1 MDNIEE
7 KKVAQDP
14 DIKDKKG
21 TQPKKYYSG
30 LSKSTKEKRDAHFK
44 KGASMDDDNPD
55 AYKPAPGD
63 KEAKTKESKHTKKY
77 RDMYGEEVI
86 NEDATAALKKKAEK
100 SGISLSILRKV
111 YNRGVA
117 AWRTG
122 HRPGTTPEQWGL
134 ARVNSFITKGK
145 GTWGKA
151 DKDLASKVKKE
162 SVDEALKVT
171 HAQIKGAAKSMS
183 SSYIE
188 KSSID
193 KVIALIKH
201 IGKRVTM
208 NKSNISKA
216 TYTVEGGKTFSSL
229 RREMVEPFLEEDL
242 EESAAF
248 IVKHKT
254 GDTMYSKSYKTR
266 EAAAAA
272 AEKMRKAGAQS
283 VSITTGEVSEE
294 ETQDEACWD
303 GYKEVGMKK
312 KGNKMVPNCVP
323 EETDV
328 EEAMIRT
335 RAAHGDELKR
345 REKISKALKGKPRK
359 KTFSSMR
366 SRLTDETEEQVQEAA
381 TVSRKDFDKLKKGDM
396 ITITYG
402 SSISSG
408 QTRTFQVKG
417 KSRSAK
423 YNVDKVNMVDPN
435 RPGGMKFHLYSRDGK
450 DATLALGDMGATIKS
465 YSIKESVELEEKD
478 LRKMDHDTFMKY
490 GDENP
495 RGRADPAWNAERK
508 RRYRNDQSRM
518 YRRMKKESV
527 ELEEKRDAGKSAT
540 GYDIYHD
547 TYSAA
552 MQHAYAHA
560 KKKHGVTVRPS
571 EIDDKVASGPRKPST
586 GKTVSHILKTDKKQ
600 NLHVQVYNTGRKYE
614 LNMYVESVELD
625 ENQTAFTRKEL
636 EAGNITIRK
645 DKNGWRYLVN
655 KSKSGAMGPYRT
667 DAQVRTAI
675 MKIQKESVELDNEI
689 DLMEVMVKAG
699 GKKSEVA
706 KMSPSQI
713 AQLRKAYA
721 GIERINVTGPG
732 YKKAKKFIASLSKD
746 ELMVIAKAKIKWL
759 SQFAAQELNWTHKVK
774 LKPSEYM
781 SEGWEPLDESMYKVE
796 IEGMPASYMPGK
808 SPGEVKNTLRR
819 LLKKPDYIRMIKR
832 VPESEMK
839 KHFRD
844 KAAGKEEVEESTKTF
859 SSMMEAMDKKLY
871 ARLEKLMGP
880 TQNVDQAID
889 VVAKNVTKGDK
900 VKAKKLVTQVLKQM
914 MGEETLAEVLS
925 PKDPLEKWI
934 HDFVHSD
941 DKRFEGKSKEERIRM
956 ATGAYYAAQKN
967 EALDPVG
974 KADADIDNDG
984 DVDSSDKYLHNRRK
998 TIKKAMKRK
1007 KKEEPS
1013 ESDDDQKISGK
1024 KEKVTINPKIDDK

>member
-171 HAQIKGAAKSMS
+171 HAQIKDAAKSLS

-188 KSSID
+188 KNSID

-254 GDTMYSKSYKTR
+254 GDTIYSKSYKTR

-272 AEKMRKAGAQS
+272 ADKMRKAGAQS

-328 EEAMIRT
+328 EEAVIRT

-435 RPGGMKFHLYSRDGK
+435 RPGGMKFHLYSRGGK

-465 YSIKESVELEEKD
+465 YSIKEAIDQVNQDFPNTLKSLDDRYVESVELDEASKLGHQPARSSGVHYVHYIVKD
-478 LRKMDHDTFMKY
+478 KDGNVVKHEVGKGDSGATEADY
-490 GDENP
+490 GMEI
-495 RGRADPAWNAERK
+495 K
-508 RRYRNDQSRM
+508 
-518 YRRMKKESV
+518 RRMKKGHKFVSFRHSSNRKATALKDPIAVSMKESV
-527 ELEEKRDAGKSAT
+527 ELEEKDVNVPLELLKLYNKGMALPAGS
-540 GYDIYHD
+540 IEH
-547 TYSAA
+547 
-552 MQHAYAHA
+552 
-560 KKKHGVTVRPS
+560 KKVM
-571 EIDDKVASGPRKPST
+571 EQIDDMR
-586 GKTVSHILKTDKKQ
+586 
-600 NLHVQVYNTGRKYE
+600 
-614 LNMYVESVELD
+614 
-625 ENQTAFTRKEL
+625 
-636 EAGNITIRK
+636 
-645 DKNGWRYLVN
+645 
-655 KSKSGAMGPYRT
+655 
-667 DAQVRTAI
+667 
-675 MKIQKESVELDNEI
+675 NEI
-689 DLMEVMVKAG
+689 DLIEVMVKAG

-974 KADADIDNDG
+974 KADDDIDNDG

>member
-63 KEAKTKESKHTKKY
+63 KESKTKESKHTKKY

-171 HAQIKGAAKSMS
+171 HAQIKDAAKSLS

-188 KSSID
+188 KNSID

-254 GDTMYSKSYKTR
+254 GDTIYSKSYKTR

-272 AEKMRKAGAQS
+272 ADKMRKAGAQS

-328 EEAMIRT
+328 EEAVIRT

-435 RPGGMKFHLYSRDGK
+435 RPGGMKFHLYSRGGK

-465 YSIKESVELEEKD
+465 YSIKEAIDQVNQDFPNTLESLDEAPKVPAGMKFLGAYEYKD
-478 LRKMDHDTFMKY
+478 ANGKKHSHRHYSKGGKMTDPVVVHIDGKEWKTF
-490 GDENP
+490 
-495 RGRADPAWNAERK
+495 
-508 RRYRNDQSRM
+508 QSFTKAKQAAINHIKGM
-518 YRRMKKESV
+518 KESV
-527 ELEEKRDAGKSAT
+527 ELEEKDVNVPLELLKLYNKGMALPAGS
-540 GYDIYHD
+540 IEH
-547 TYSAA
+547 
-552 MQHAYAHA
+552 
-560 KKKHGVTVRPS
+560 KKVM
-571 EIDDKVASGPRKPST
+571 EQIDDMR
-586 GKTVSHILKTDKKQ
+586 
-600 NLHVQVYNTGRKYE
+600 
-614 LNMYVESVELD
+614 
-625 ENQTAFTRKEL
+625 
-636 EAGNITIRK
+636 
-645 DKNGWRYLVN
+645 
-655 KSKSGAMGPYRT
+655 
-667 DAQVRTAI
+667 
-675 MKIQKESVELDNEI
+675 NEI
-689 DLMEVMVKAG
+689 DLIEVMVKAG

-880 TQNVDQAID
+880 TQNVNQAID

-974 KADADIDNDG
+974 KADDDIDNDG

>member
-1 MDNIEE
+1 VDNIEE
-7 KKVAQDP
+7 KVAQDP

-63 KEAKTKESKHTKKY
+63 KDSKTKESKHTKKY
-77 RDMYGEEVI
+77 RDMYGEETI

-162 SVDEALKVT
+162 SVDESLKVT
-171 HAQIKGAAKSMS
+171 QAQIKGAAKSMS
-183 SSYIE
+183 SNYIE

-242 EESAAF
+242 EESTAF

-266 EAAAAA
+266 EAAASAA
-272 AEKMRKAGAQS
+272 NKLRKDGAQS
-283 VSITTGEVSEE
+283 VSVTSGEVSEE

-323 EETDV
+323 EETDI
-328 EEAMIRT
+328 EEAQIRT

-366 SRLTDETEEQVQEAA
+366 SRLADETEEHVQEAVK
-381 TVSRKDFDKLKKGDM
+381 VSRKDFDKLKKGSM
-396 ITITYG
+396 ITIDYG
-402 SSISSG
+402 SSVSRSNK
-408 QTRTFQVKG
+408 RTFMVKG

-435 RPGGMKFHLYSRDGK
+435 KPGGMKFHLYSRGGE
-450 DATLALGDMGATIKS
+450 DATLALGDMGATINS
-465 YSIKESVELEEKD
+465 YSIKESV
-478 LRKMDHDTFMKY
+478 
-490 GDENP
+490 
-495 RGRADPAWNAERK
+495 
-508 RRYRNDQSRM
+508 
-518 YRRMKKESV
+518 
-527 ELEEKRDAGKSAT
+527 EEKRDAGKSAT

-571 EIDDKVASGPRKPST
+571 EIDDKVASGPRKPSS

-625 ENQTAFTRKEL
+625 EAKVPDGMKFAGGYNYKGTKHVYYTKGNKMTSPVVVYIDDKMWKEFPSLRKAEK
-636 EAGNITIRK
+636 AAIAHI
-645 DKNGWRYLVN
+645 
-655 KSKSGAMGPYRT
+655 KS
-667 DAQVRTAI
+667 
-675 MKIQKESVELDNEI
+675 MKEQSIESVDEAIDRLNQNFPNTLNALDEV
-689 DLMEVMVKAG
+689 DLIEVMVKTG
-699 GKKSEVA
+699 GKEVEVS
-706 KMSPSQI
+706 KMTPAQI
-713 AQLRKAYA
+713 AQLRKAYGSIEKVNVA
-721 GIERINVTGPG
+721 GPA

-746 ELMVIAKAKIKWL
+746 ELMTMAKAKIKWL
-759 SQFAAQELNWTHKVK
+759 SQFAASELRLTHNVK
-774 LKPSEYM
+774 MKPSEYM
-781 SEGWEPLDESMYKVE
+781 ESVEMSDGEKILEESLYKVE

-832 VPESEMK
+832 VPEAEMK

-844 KAAGKEEVEESTKTF
+844 KAAGKEEVEESKKTF

-871 ARLEKLMGP
+871 DKLEKLMGP
-880 TQNVDQAID
+880 TQNVNQAID

>member
-1 MDNIEE
+1 MTDNI
-7 KKVAQDP
+7 
-14 DIKDKKG
+14 
-21 TQPKKYYSG
+21 
-30 LSKSTKEKRDAHFK
+30 
-44 KGASMDDDNPD
+44 
-55 AYKPAPGD
+55 
-63 KEAKTKESKHTKKY
+63 
-77 RDMYGEEVI
+77 
-86 NEDATAALKKKAEK
+86 
-100 SGISLSILRKV
+100 
-111 YNRGVA
+111 
-117 AWRTG
+117 
-122 HRPGTTPEQWGL
+122 
-134 ARVNSFITKGK
+134 
-145 GTWGKA
+145 
-151 DKDLASKVKKE
+151 
-162 SVDEALKVT
+162 DEALKVT
-171 HAQIKGAAKSMS
+171 QGQIKDAAKKLS
-183 SSYIE
+183 SNYIE
-188 KSSID
+188 RSPID

-216 TYTVEGGKTFSSL
+216 TYTVEGKKTFSSL

-242 EESAAF
+242 EESTAF

-266 EAAAAA
+266 EAASAA
-272 AEKMRKAGAQS
+272 AEKLRKGGAQGVS
-283 VSITTGEVSEE
+283 VTSGEVSEE
-294 ETQDEACWD
+294 NVDEAKKKMKGDDPCWD
-303 GYKEVGMKK
+303 GYEMIGKK
-312 KGNKMVPNCVP
+312 KKNGKEVPNCVP
-323 EETDV
+323 KEEV
-328 EEAMIRT
+328 EIEEA
-335 RAAHGDELKR
+335 
-345 REKISKALKGKPRK
+345 
-359 KTFSSMR
+359 
-366 SRLTDETEEQVQEAA
+366 V
-381 TVSRKDFDKLKKGDM
+381 TVSRKDFDSLKKGDKV
-396 ITITYG
+396 TITFD
-402 SSISSG
+402 SSVRKGNTATYVI
-408 QTRTFQVKG
+408 KG

-423 YNVDKVNMVDPN
+423 YNVDKISMQPEGK
-435 RPGGMKFHLYSRDGK
+435 PGVQKSFLYSRGGK
-450 DATLALGDMGATIKS
+450 DATMAQGDMGVTMTKFV
-465 YSIKESVELEEKD
+465 KEAVDQFPNTLESLDEAALKTSDYPKGTSMSAQKFKD
-478 LRKMDHDTFMKY
+478 SQKKMSKQ
-490 GDENP
+490 
-495 RGRADPAWNAERK
+495 RALTTKDYPK
-508 RRYRNDQSRM
+508 GTSM
-518 YRRMKKESV
+518 
-527 ELEEKRDAGKSAT
+527 SAT
-540 GYDIYHD
+540 
-547 TYSAA
+547 AWKNR
-552 MQHAYAHA
+552 Q
-560 KKKHGVTVRPS
+560 
-571 EIDDKVASGPRKPST
+571 E
-586 GKTVSHILKTDKKQ
+586 
-600 NLHVQVYNTGRKYE
+600 E
-614 LNMYVESVELD
+614 VELD

-636 EAGNITIRK
+636 EAGNIIIRK

-667 DAQVRTAI
+667 DIQVRTAI
-675 MKIQKESVELDNEI
+675 MKIQKESVELDEAPEAPKVPDGMKFIAAYEYKDANGKKHSHRHYSKGGKMTSPVVVHIDGKEWKTFQSFTKAKQAAISHIKSMNESVELDNEI

-781 SEGWEPLDESMYKVE
+781 GEGWEPLEEESLYKVE
-796 IEGMPASYMPGK
+796 IEGMPASYMPGN

-832 VPESEMK
+832 VPEAEMK

-914 MGEETLAEVLS
+914 MDEETLAEVLS

-984 DVDSSDKYLHNRRK
+984 DVDKSDKYLHNRRK
-998 TIKKAMKRK
+998 TIKKAMKK

-1013 ESDDDQKISGK
+1013 ESDDDKKISGK
-1024 KEKVTINPKIDDK
+1024 KEKVTLNPKIDDK